1 MLTENLKLQII
12 ERIKSRNPYKAFI
25 FGSQGCGTQTEE
37 SDIDLLVV
45 LDKEGLPQ
53 TYREQSENYM
63 EISRLLRDINKKVAI
78 DIIVMTKAQW
88 RAFVD
93 TKSGFS
99 REILNRGI
107 SLL

>member
-1 MLTENLKLQII
+1 
-12 ERIKSRNPYKAFI
+12 
-25 FGSQGCGTQTEE
+25 
-37 SDIDLLVV
+37 
-45 LDKEGLPQ
+45 
-53 TYREQSENYM
+53 M